1 MGIGLNWQCMLCH
14 LGKNAETARSL
25 GDDKTATEFAKELM
39 KLYLSAPE
47 DATAPWLAPGTTALF
62 QQFYGLEAD
71 RYREEK
77 AASNAFAMERLDTVR
92 SRIESGEEPLYTAL
106 QFALLGNYI
115 DFSALHKQVS
125 FRKLDEM
132 LERAGDMAVERSA
145 FDAFCHA
152 LETGRTLLYL
162 TDNAGEIAFDRLLA
176 EQIKKAYPHIAITFC
191 VRGGP
196 ALNDATREDA
206 AAVGIPFPVID
217 NGAGIPGMYLPLLSP
232 EAKQAMDTSDVILAK
247 GQANVETLLGSGYPI
262 FYAFLVK
269 CDRFI
274 SAFQKPKLTPMLLRE
289 EKTCRY

>member
-1 MGIGLNWQCMLCH
+1 MGVGLNWQCMLCH
-14 LGKNAETARSL
+14 LRKNTETARGL
-25 GDDKTATEFAKELM
+25 GDDKTATEFAKALM
-39 KLYLSAPE
+39 KLYMDAPG
-47 DATAPWLAPGTTALF
+47 DAAAPWLAPGTTALF

-77 AASNAFAMERLDTVR
+77 AASNAFALARLDTVR
-92 SRIESGEEPLYTAL
+92 SRIENAEEPLYRAL

-115 DFSALHKQVS
+115 DFSALHKEVS
-125 FRKLDEM
+125 FTKLDEM
-132 LERAGDMAVERSA
+132 LEKAGDMAVERASY
-145 FDAFCHA
+145 DALCRE
-152 LETGRTLLYL
+152 LETRRTLLYL

-176 EQIKKAYPHIAITFC
+176 EQIKKTYPHIAITFC

-206 AAVGIPFPVID
+206 AAVGIRFPVID
-217 NGAGIPGMYLPLLSP
+217 NGTGIPGMYLPLLSA

-274 SAFQKPKLTPMLLRE
+274 STFQKPKLTPMLLRE
-289 EKTCRY
+289 GKLSNY